1 MEDEADI
8 YNGIRAQFPVSFG
21 KQSKAQVSLES
32 IHNATRRPSTTAA
45 TADDPFPSSSSA
57 FPALSTS
64 SKAWIDSVK
73 KTPSSSRNSA
83 NPNPNPNDDDVTI
96 GPPRPPP
103 VSDSNAVVQED
114 DDNVIIG
121 PPRPVEV
128 EDDDDDEGEMIG
140 PPRPPPVGSDTED
153 EGESDGEE
161 ENLHRIPLSNEIV
174 LKGHT
179 KVLPPSQNKCFVLI
193 FLNLI

>member
-45 TADDPFPSSSSA
+45 SVDDHLPSSSSA

-64 SKAWIDSVK
+64 SEAWLDSVK

-83 NPNPNPNDDDVTI
+83 NPNPNPNDNDVTI

-103 VSDSNAVVQED
+103 VSDSNTDVQED

-128 EDDDDDEGEMIG
+128 EDDDDEGEMIG

-161 ENLHRIPLSNEIV
+161 ENSHRIPLSNEIV

-179 KVLPPSQNKCFVLI
+179 KVLPPSQNNCLVLT
-193 FLNLI
+193 FFYLI

>member
-45 TADDPFPSSSSA
+45 SVADHLPSSSSA

-64 SKAWIDSVK
+64 SEAWLDSVK

-83 NPNPNPNDDDVTI
+83 NPNPNDDDVTI

-103 VSDSNAVVQED
+103 VSDSNTDVQED

-128 EDDDDDEGEMIG
+128 EDDDDEGEMIG
-140 PPRPPPVGSDTED
+140 PPRPPPVGSDIED

-161 ENLHRIPLSNEIV
+161 ENSHRIPLSNEIV

-179 KVLPPSQNKCFVLI
+179 KVLPPSQNNCLVLTF
-193 FLNLI
+193 FLSNLI